1 MTNEAGTMTMGMIER
16 NGVIITDDGQPASSQ
31 NGGNALTEYKVVVNK
46 LATGTINSND
56 TTNSPVATITVGT
69 VVDSAGKYEYTQT
82 GAKIVCEI
90 NFSSGALI
98 QIDETGN
105 FIMNQGNQVTPQ
117 NVSEQ
122 QQAINKGYTGKTY
135 TNQSQQR
142 AAREGDGITIP
153 VTNGQ
158 LSIDQNHPSLETM
171 ATTNLNAFTNLGAMY
186 MCMGIPLTF
195 VPSIP
200 GVQISG
206 IVTQGADG
214 VYIGNLENKS

>member
-1 MTNEAGTMTMGMIER
+1 MTNQAGTLTMGMVER
-16 NGVIITDDGQPASSQ
+16 NGKVITDDGQPVSTK

-46 LATGTINSND
+46 LANSTINSSEVKN
-56 TTNSPVATITVGT
+56 TPVATIAVGT
-69 VVDSAGKYEYTQT
+69 VIDNDGKYEYTQT

-90 NFSSGALI
+90 NFTSGALI
-98 QIDETGN
+98 QVDEHGN
-105 FIMNQGNQVTPQ
+105 FIMNQGNQLTPQ